1 MTMAGLR
8 AGAASGLIATLGA
21 ASSVQ
26 AQDQSGTASASARFE
41 QLVSSKELPP
51 EGTRDA
57 AD

>member
-1 MTMAGLR
+1 MAGLR